1 MNGKA
6 VVKFSAVFAYVL
18 IENLEYLFEEL
29 HKLNLYQ
36 DKLSLEDML
45 KMEYLLPWN
54 EKIKSMFK
62 VKEVAR

>member
-1 MNGKA
+1 MSIIFTAKTNGLYPEK
-6 VVKFSAVFAYVL
+6 Y
-18 IENLEYLFEEL
+18 LEYLFEEL

>member
-1 MNGKA
+1 MSIIFTAKTNGLDPNRYLA
-6 VVKFSAVFAYVL
+6 
-18 IENLEYLFEEL
+18 YLFEEL

-36 DKLSLEDML
+36 NELSLEDML

-54 EKIKSMFK
+54 EEIKSMFK